1 MLALAGDDVLARKS
15 LGRSLPRAQ
24 AQAAQ
29 VELAPRVRASGLG
42 LTGVRAVAGAACAGE
57 DDNLFAAAVLLAF
70 PTLELIDETTARAT
84 APRRGR
90 CRWRRSAGRRCAPE
104 PAGGEPHGKARG
116 QLSFHTRAVGH
127 IGRADASDGGTRAP
141 PLVTPAGSYVGI
153 GALDRDILRGAPARL
168 RLPRL
173 LQDTTQV
180 KVVRRGGPPG
190 GGAGSPAEIGH
201 THYALTSS
209 A

>member
-127 IGRADASDGGTRAP
+127 IGRADASDGGTRGAAP
-141 PLVTPAGSYVGI
+141 RDPRRQLRGHRSPGPRHPAGCPCAAAAAAAITGYDSGESR
-153 GALDRDILRGAPARL
+153 AARWSSG
-168 RLPRL
+168 
-173 LQDTTQV
+173 
-180 KVVRRGGPPG
+180 RR
-190 GGAGSPAEIGH
+190 SW
-201 THYALTSS
+201 LTR
-209 A
+209 